1 MASAPGVTTRD
12 VAIGG
17 GSFGDGFADALD
29 DGGPAGASAVD
40 ETGGA
45 SAGDSSGCHA
55 GWGSVVE
62 SAVALLSPLL
72 AELDPDRL
80 AGGDAVR
87 LYASFVALDR
97 LVLAGKTLL
106 APRIDASGV
115 WQHRGH
121 RNAASLLAEVE
132 GVAPGQAQS
141 LLEVGRRLG
150 QLPGTQEA
158 VRRGTLSGPK
168 VVQLTGAGIL
178 DPARES
184 DLLEGAAGEPLH
196 RVRER
201 CDRTKATARAHDPIA
216 TLRRIRAARFFSS
229 WTDAEGAFC
238 YQGKDTA
245 DRGAQILSQLGA
257 TASRLRTQRRHR
269 RDEATDPERAVRA
282 DAFFALVTGVHP
294 DGPVPAGG
302 PGSTEASVGAG
313 RRRSSGGARSSG
325 SSGGARGPG
334 PPEGSAALTALAGG
348 LDPHGDPDLDPEGMA
363 DDHLDDHPDNG
374 EAPGGHDSP
383 FDQPSGDSLT
393 IIDRPPTCTVMVR
406 VDLDAL
412 VRGEAHEDELCEID
426 GHGPIPV
433 PMARDMLNDSFLR
446 LVFHR
451 AGDIRSVHHF
461 NRTIN
466 RTLRTALV
474 FRDTTCVV
482 PGCGAKTR
490 LEIDHVVPVADHGPT
505 TLDNLALLCHHH
517 HFLKSN
523 EGWTLERTGTDTAG
537 RPVWRFEP
545 EAPFGQEPDLGIDTP
560 EARDRWRRAQE

>member
-12 VAIGG
+12 VAIGSR
-17 GSFGDGFADALD
+17 SFGDGTVGDVLG
-29 DGGPAGASAVD
+29 DGGVPGV
-40 ETGGA
+40 GGP
-45 SAGDSSGCHA
+45 SMGDTSECGA

-80 AGGDAVR
+80 AGGDAVS

-97 LVLAGKTLL
+97 LVMAGKTLL
-106 APRIDASGV
+106 APRIDTSGV
-115 WQHRGH
+115 WQHSGH

-150 QLPGTQEA
+150 QLPGTREA
-158 VRRGTLSGPK
+158 VRQGTLSGPK

-178 DPARES
+178 DPAREP
-184 DLLEGAAGEPLH
+184 DLLEGAASEPLH
-196 RVRER
+196 LVRER
-201 CDRTKATARAHDPIA
+201 CDRSKATSRAHDPIA

-257 TASRLRTQRRHR
+257 TASRLRRERRHR
-269 RDEATDPERAVRA
+269 SDEATEPERAVRA
-282 DAFFALVTGVHP
+282 DAFFALLTGVHP
-294 DGPVPAGG
+294 DGPVLSSG
-302 PGSTEASVGAG
+302 PGRAERSVGTQRTRG
-313 RRRSSGGARSSG
+313 SGTS
-325 SSGGARGPG
+325 RGTG
-334 PPEGSAALTALAGG
+334 PPGDSAALTTLAGG
-348 LDPHGDPDLDPEGMA
+348 LDPNDDPDLDPDGLP
-363 DDHLDDHPDNG
+363 DDQPDGLPDLDPDDSA
-374 EAPGGHDSP
+374 APGGHDPSV
-383 FDQPSGDSLT
+383 DQPSADSLT

-412 VRGEAHEDELCEID
+412 VRGEAHEGELCEID
-426 GHGPIPV
+426 GQGPIPV
-433 PMARDMLNDSFLR
+433 PMARDMMNDSFLR
-446 LVFHR
+446 LVVHR

-482 PGCGAKTR
+482 PGCGARTH
-490 LEIDHVVPVADHGPT
+490 LEIDHVIPVADHGPT

-517 HFLKSN
+517 HFLKTN
-523 EGWTLERTGTDTAG
+523 EGWTLDRTGTDRAG
-537 RPVWRFEP
+537 RPIWRFEP